1 MSHSVFPV
9 VATFAAA
16 PLSLSLILLD
26 GRQSLAAAPVVRL
39 AVVVTRREALVR
51 GKEALPI
58 ATTVLLNIAG
68 VLF

>member
-16 PLSLSLILLD
+16 PLGLSLILLD
-26 GRQSLAAAPVVRL
+26 GRQSLAAAPVIRL
-39 AVVVTRREALVR
+39 AVVVTHRAALVR